1 MVLIKLRK
9 VSFSSF
15 FFFLFPFYSINKS
28 LKLWEKSAFSISL
41 ILTNEII
48 LNNVIL
54 NFYFPLLWFH
64 FIFRLITSMRGY
76 AGFKNELYETIFSIS
91 VHVSLKKSWSSC
103 FCGMINYLMQ
113 FIVLYSF
120 LHTQALAIIELLQ
133 EENKFNAIYGF
144 FKINN
149 VLLLITAY
157 PDNNANTKSLVLMIF
172 PFAWA
177 FWFLFA
183 MMRVFS

>member
-1 MVLIKLRK
+1 MLYGTFTFPCCGFTL
-9 VSFSSF
+9 SSVW
-15 FFFLFPFYSINKS
+15 LPQ
-28 LKLWEKSAFSISL
+28 WEVMQDSKM
-41 ILTNEII
+41 N
-48 LNNVIL
+48 
-54 NFYFPLLWFH
+54 
-64 FIFRLITSMRGY
+64 SM
-76 AGFKNELYETIFSIS
+76 ELYRTIFSIS

-103 FCGMINYLMQ
+103 FCGLINYLMLL
-113 FIVLYSF
+113 IVLYSF

-133 EENKFNAIYGF
+133 EENKFYAIYGF

-149 VLLLITAY
+149 ALLLITAY

-177 FWFLFA
+177 FWFLLA